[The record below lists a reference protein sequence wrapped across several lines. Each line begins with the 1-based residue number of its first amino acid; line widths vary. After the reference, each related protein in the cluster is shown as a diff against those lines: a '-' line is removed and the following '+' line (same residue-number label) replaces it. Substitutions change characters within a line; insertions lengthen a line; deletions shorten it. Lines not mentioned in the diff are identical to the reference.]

1 MSDNNNGFNNSWTI
15 LTPEETAVGNVGPR
29 DDGSESLADA
39 PGLSEEVTG
48 TAPVLETAD
57 AGAKTETAVTE
68 EGLQVTSV
76 SSETDVVNI
85 GPGNDGSEGLAD
97 TPGLAEEVTGKV
109 AELRTGDSEAPTE
122 LVLSEEGLQV
132 CQETAPE
139 ITQSPAPPSP
149 SPSSH
154 VPLSASLETHTPFSP
169 EPDAYTV
176 TTPYSDSHPA
186 VSPTSDSW
194 THISPAVE
202 SITLATPVSDTY
214 TDISPSIE
222 SHTPVSPPSDIYTHI
237 SPPTESP
244 TIVSSTSDTF
254 TDTSTSPEIPAFVSP
269 TSDTYADVSPA
280 PEVPAPVS
288 PDSFAT
294 LSTPASQEEEVLQY
308 QEEVSEPAKT
318 VSDVGPCE
326 DYRGDTVFGEE
337 EGLRRRHVQPASPP
351 DLPVRAGAEEE
362 DEEEEEFRLVER
374 KEEGGLSLNKC
385 IVGALILLSLGS
397 IIFSGIFIDLED
409 EDDSEVAQLRDP
421 KNPDAKPPTP
431 QEVTELLG
439 KLAEENQQMTLL
451 QAQLQSQKEELNL
464 VLQRAEEMGKEPPA
478 GQTENQSSTVQEGPG
493 TREEKDKSE
502 GGRIWQESGKEKVLT
517 EERKTREGDA
527 QIGAR
532 EPERRWTEG
541 EERRGGKKKHWEGGQ
556 KEGRREGFQ
565 EKDWKKGREEGKEW
579 KHRVDKKERKG
590 ESDWKRGKDGGKDK
604 HKEWVEKKE
613 RKQVW
618 EKEKERER
626 ESPKHGERKREGSW
640 KDKMEKKDH
649 RDERWRKDKKE
660 KDWKPHKDG
669 WKTEKDGSTKKREER
684 GMGKDKI
691 RKERHWQGTVEKA
704 HHRHTHADY
713 WKHQREELE
722 NNRPPVDCRGIS
734 ECARKEGLVPV
745 KLDEFLG
752 VFEGYLSKLGGAAG
766 QSKEAIIRLVR
777 EFFIDGVFV
786 HHKMPFREFVE
797 DVADMLEDVVE
808 GDREAEEKMD
818 EFEREALRRFT
829 LPGGGEREGRKRGKE
844 SRMWG

>member
-1 MSDNNNGFNNSWTI
+1 MGSPLKYSNADVIGICKRRSVLSHKEAMSDNNNGFNNSWTI
-15 LTPEETAVGNVGPR
+15 LTPEETAVENVGPR

-39 PGLSEEVTG
+39 PSLSEEVAG

-57 AGAKTETAVTE
+57 AEAKIETAVAE

-85 GPGNDGSEGLAD
+85 GPGNDGSEGVVD
-97 TPGLAEEVTGKV
+97 TPSLTEEVTGKV
-109 AELRTGDSEAPTE
+109 AELQTGDSEAPTE

-154 VPLSASLETHTPFSP
+154 VPLSASLETHTPFTP

-176 TTPYSDSHPA
+176 TTPCSDSHPA
-186 VSPTSDSW
+186 VSPTLDSW
-194 THISPAVE
+194 THISPSAE
-202 SITLATPVSDTY
+202 SLTLATPVSDTY

-222 SHTPVSPPSDIYTHI
+222 GHTPVSPPTDIYTHV

-244 TIVSSTSDTF
+244 AIVSSTTATF
-254 TDTSTSPEIPAFVSP
+254 TDTSSSPEIPTLVSP
-269 TSDTYADVSPA
+269 ASDTYADVSPA
-280 PEVPAPVS
+280 PEIPAPVS
-288 PDSFAT
+288 PDSFAA
-294 LSTPASQEEEVLQY
+294 LSTPASQEEGVLQH
-308 QEEVSEPAKT
+308 QEEVPEPAKT
-318 VSDVGPCE
+318 VSDVGPSE

-337 EGLRRRHVQPASPP
+337 EGLRRRHVQPATPP

-374 KEEGGLSLNKC
+374 KEEGGFSLNKC

-478 GQTENQSSTVQEGPG
+478 GQTENQSSPVQEGPG
-493 TREEKDKSE
+493 TKEEKDK
-502 GGRIWQESGKEKVLT
+502 K
-517 EERKTREGDA
+517 
-527 QIGAR
+527 
-532 EPERRWTEG
+532 
-541 EERRGGKKKHWEGGQ
+541 
-556 KEGRREGFQ
+556 
-565 EKDWKKGREEGKEW
+565 
-579 KHRVDKKERKG
+579 
-590 ESDWKRGKDGGKDK
+590 
-604 HKEWVEKKE
+604 
-613 RKQVW
+613 
-618 EKEKERER
+618 
-626 ESPKHGERKREGSW
+626 
-640 KDKMEKKDH
+640 
-649 RDERWRKDKKE
+649 
-660 KDWKPHKDG
+660 
-669 WKTEKDGSTKKREER
+669 
-684 GMGKDKI
+684 
-691 RKERHWQGTVEKA
+691 
-704 HHRHTHADY
+704 
-713 WKHQREELE
+713 
-722 NNRPPVDCRGIS
+722 
-734 ECARKEGLVPV
+734 CARKEGLAPV
-745 KLDEFLG
+745 KLDEFLE

-766 QSKEAIIRLVR
+766 QSREAITRLVR
-777 EFFIDGVFV
+777 EFFVDGVFV

-797 DVADMLEDVVE
+797 DMADMLEDVVE
-808 GDREAEEKMD
+808 GDREAEEEME
-818 EFEREALRRFT
+818 EFEREALRRFA
-829 LPGGGEREGRKRGKE
+829 LLGGGEREGRKRGKE
-844 SRMWG
+844 GRVWG